1 MTPSETTEAGTAL
14 GMTTKTLG
22 RLTNTN
28 TMPENLGITS
38 SSSTV
43 LAEAKRRS

>member
-1 MTPSETTEAGTAL
+1 MTPSETTGAGAAL

-28 TMPENLGITS
+28 TMPENLERTTS

-43 LAEAKRRS
+43 